1 MKMVALKLM
10 QKFNYQVSIGEIKM
24 ATKSFMTDLTFDE
37 KSADNLIQVLSGHS
51 KVKRQPTK
59 VEMIKSSDVIKDMFM
74 KK

>member
-1 MKMVALKLM
+1 
-10 QKFNYQVSIGEIKM
+10 M

-51 KVKRQPTK
+51 KAKRQPTK